1 MSIKTLTANILSKI
15 PKIDKWQEKFI
26 IHLFWLLISMRG
38 RVNFEQL
45 GRYSKYNESTFRNNF
60 DKSFDF
66 LSFNQKLIETVC
78 EKEIAIAFD
87 PSFISKSGKQT
98 AGLGYFWSGC
108 AGRSKKG
115 LEIGGFGAL
124 DILNNTCMHL
134 CAYQTILEKV
144 EKGKEKCKS
153 LLTYYSELVA
163 SKAEQLLKTSNKLVV
178 DAYFSKK
185 PFIDTVTS
193 VGFEVISRLRNDAV
207 LQYRYLGKRRKG
219 RGRPR
224 KFSGKVDREN
234 LDEQHFKPIIK
245 EPDFIAYEAV
255 VFSKALK
262 RWIKVVIVHYLKK
275 DGTLKTAKI
284 YFSTDLQMEGTD
296 IFIYYKTRF
305 QIEFL
310 YRDGKQYTGLEQCQS
325 RKAKRLDFHFNA
337 SLTTVSLAKAIHHL
351 SVPFEKRRPFSMAS
365 IKTQYFN
372 ELLIDRFISAFG
384 FSPKRIKNN
393 PIYRKICDFG
403 KIAA

>member
-26 IHLFWLLISMRG
+26 IHLFWLLLSMRG

-60 DKSFDF
+60 DKTFDF
-66 LSFNQKLIETVC
+66 LSFNQELIATVC

-124 DILNNTCMHL
+124 DIINNTCMHL
-134 CAYQTILEKV
+134 CAYQTILDSTKKGDEK
-144 EKGKEKCKS
+144 KQS
-153 LLTYYSELVA
+153 LLSYYSDLVV

-185 PFIDTVTS
+185 PFVDSAVS
-193 VGFEVISRLRNDAV
+193 VGFEVISRLRDDAV
-207 LQYRYLGKRRKG
+207 LQYRYLGTPRKG

-224 KFSGKVDREN
+224 KFAGKVDRKK

-245 EPDFIAYEAV
+245 EPDFMAYESV
-255 VFSKALK
+255 VYSKALK
-262 RWIKVVIVHYLKK
+262 RWIKVVIVHYLKE
-275 DGTLKTAKI
+275 DGTLKAAKI
-284 YFSTDLQMEGTD
+284 YFSTDLQMEGVD

-337 SLTTVSLAKAIHHL
+337 SLTTASLAKAMHHL
-351 SVPFEKRRPFSMAS
+351 DKPIDKRKPFSMAS

-372 ELLIDRFISAFG
+372 ELLLDKFISAFG
-384 FSPKRIKNN
+384 FSPERIKNN
-393 PIYRKICDFG
+393 PVYRKIRDFG

>member
-15 PKIDKWQEKFI
+15 PKIDKWQQKFI
-26 IHLFWLLISMRG
+26 IDLFWLLLSMRG
-38 RVNFEQL
+38 RVNFEQF

-60 DKSFDF
+60 DKPFDF
-66 LSFNQKLIETVC
+66 LLFNQKLIEAVC

-134 CAYQTILEKV
+134 CAYQTFFDK
-144 EKGKEKCKS
+144 KQKESKS
-153 LLTYYSELVA
+153 LLTYYSDLVV
-163 SKAEQLLKTSNKLVV
+163 SKARELLKTSNKLVV

-185 PFIDTVTS
+185 PFIDATTS
-193 VGFEVISRLRNDAV
+193 AGFEVISRLRDDAV
-207 LQYRYLGKRRKG
+207 LKYRYVGKPKKG

-224 KFSGKVDREN
+224 KFSGKVDIKN
-234 LDEQHFKPIIK
+234 LDEQHFRPIIK
-245 EPDFIAYEAV
+245 EKDFIAYEAV

-262 RWIKVVIVHYLKK
+262 RWIKTVVVHYLKE
-275 DGTLKTAKI
+275 DGTLKIAKI
-284 YFSTDLQMEGTD
+284 YFSTDLQMDGAD
-296 IFIYYKTRF
+296 VFIYYKTRF

-310 YRDGKQYTGLEQCQS
+310 YRDGKQFTGLEQCQS

-337 SLTTVSLAKAIHHL
+337 SLTAVSLAKALHHL
-351 SVPFEKRRPFSMAS
+351 NQPIEKRKPFSMAS

-384 FSPKRIKNN
+384 ISPKRIKNN
-393 PIYRKICDFG
+393 PIYRKIRDFG